1 MNKRGSSIMM
11 IIFELLVVVMV
22 VYLLTSIAHSYA
34 SSTLAAKVQ
43 AAEEISMMINTL
55 VALPGDALI
64 QYPKS
69 SELFVFTLANDQI
82 VVHEPGAITDPTAA
96 YRFFTLPKDYAAEG
110 TVEKK
115 SSICLEKK
123 ITLRECV
130 QTQKNEPQSPI

>member
-22 VYLLTSIAHSYA
+22 VYLLTSIAQSYA

-43 AAEEISMMINTL
+43 AAEEISMMVNTL
-55 VALPGDALI
+55 VALPGDALV

-82 VVHEPGAITDPTAA
+82 VVHEPGAHIDITAA
-96 YRFFTLPKDYAAEG
+96 YRSFVLPKDYAAEG

-115 SSICLEKK
+115 SNICLEKK
-123 ITLRECV
+123 SKKIILRECP
-130 QTQKNEPQSPI
+130 TGGKNE

>member
-69 SELFVFTLANDQI
+69 SELFVFLANEQI
-82 VVHEPGAITDPTAA
+82 VVHDPGAITDQTAA

-123 ITLRECV
+123 GKKITLRECV
-130 QTQKNEPQSPI
+130 QTQKNE